1 MAGSKDHRERIKFRV
16 KDRDRLREIIRVEDI
31 INRVQGFALATL
43 ERDEDGRLRIPEDK
57 AMTADQL
64 AAAKLVI
71 GKALPDLSSVEIA
84 PDPEAFTISAEP
96 LSPEAWALAHAGQDG
111 TETVQ

>member
-1 MAGSKDHRERIKFRV
+1 MAGHADHRERIKFRV

-31 INRVQGFALATL
+31 INRVQGFALATYTEL
-43 ERDEDGRLRIPEDK
+43 VEKPDLRMSP
-57 AMTADQL
+57 DQL